1 MASIRRKLEK
11 KGVLTMTLLTLVL
24 IGTSCEDKIDSP
36 VVDPS
41 DGKMVEVSLNIGFT
55 NEEDGYALGTK
66 SGVSSDKGVFSC
78 ELQPTAV
85 TKGDVSV
92 KPDKLY
98 NLEIVQYTSDG
109 NYKSRTYLNNPGG
122 TAIGSKIVL
131 NFAALDDCQ
140 LVIVAW
146 GKGNTKILNTQ
157 GLAEAQKKVS
167 IPAST
172 IETIDPTKLDDMNK
186 MPYVLHLKH
195 VKVENNTIKSL
206 DGHDVRLLLKRLA
219 TRLTIKWTYN
229 VSGFTL
235 NQIILRSIPLNYN
248 VVAAPDENETYPSL
262 LDQYTNIQLST
273 EEEIKKGSYSCWIP
287 ANVRGFNTASN
298 SPLYRIKANAPTG
311 SAYATF
317 IAKSNLSGFKEKLDY
332 RVYLGGKDYSDFN
345 LYGNTD
351 YSYTVNFSHE
361 GIPVNDYRVTYINPI
376 PASENNENF
385 LNTANCFMVAPG
397 GAFCFNP
404 YKYYINGK
412 VEENALLQSW
422 CSSLDSR
429 IQSVKVLWQT
439 LENGDLGDPVLG
451 TVNAPDDHIN
461 VVDIKNGD
469 DFEKARIY
477 CRVAPNTTGGSGV
490 IAAYD
495 KNNQILWSWHI
506 WVTDYAPDAKA
517 NESVDD
523 TNKRVQKYTYNGKE
537 QNPMMD
543 RNLGAIAGYT
553 KAPDDDLAKSKAN
566 GFHYQYGRKDPFPST
581 YSSNLSS
588 STISINA
595 TELTPGMLN
604 YYQPDGISYYVRTTV
619 GSATSIQGS
628 FQNPTT
634 TYSKGYSWCSSA
646 NDYSR
651 WSDKNNSTVKTLYDP
666 CPAGWRVAGK
676 ANYLSLF
683 TDKNY
688 TESAKTEV
696 KENINITNTETAV
709 TDGGVV
715 VCFESENTGRSTY
728 IRMTG
733 YQPDNSKFQYIGELG
748 NLWCRESNANNSNYM
763 LSIVVTGSLGQ
774 RRNITKLW
782 YARDSHPLRCIQ
794 DRDSQ
799 NK

>member
-11 KGVLTMTLLTLVL
+11 KGVIAMTLLTLVL

-41 DGKMVEVSLNIGFT
+41 EGKMVEVSLNIGFT

-92 KPDKLY
+92 KPDQLY
-98 NLEIVQYTSDG
+98 NLEIQQYDQSGKRIGGMESAETKDIGSAINVTLKQTSDNDG
-109 NYKSRTYLNNPGG
+109 
-122 TAIGSKIVL
+122 
-131 NFAALDDCQ
+131 CQ

-146 GKGNTKILNTQ
+146 GNNTTTTRLGTSKTLKEI
-157 GLAEAQKKVS
+157 QKLFIDASVINS
-167 IPAST
+167 IPTS
-172 IETIDPTKLDDMNK
+172 DMNK

-248 VVAAPDENETYPSL
+248 VVAAPDEKETYPSL

-317 IAKSNLSGFKEKLDY
+317 IAKSNLSGSKEKLDY

-376 PASENNENF
+376 SASENNENF
-385 LNTANCFMVAPG
+385 VNTANCFMVAPG

-404 YKYYINGK
+404 YKYYINGEVK
-412 VEENALLQSW
+412 DNTLLQGW
-422 CSSLDSR
+422 CNSSSP
-429 IQSVKVLWQT
+429 IQYVKVLWQT

-451 TVNAPDDHIN
+451 TVNAPDDHVNII
-461 VVDIKNGD
+461 DIKYGD
-469 DFEKARIY
+469 DFANARIY

-495 KNNQILWSWHI
+495 KDNKILWSWHI

-634 TYSKGYSWCSSA
+634 TYSKGVSWCSSA

-651 WSDKNNSTVKTLYDP
+651 WSDKNNSTVKTVYDP

-688 TESAKTEV
+688 TESETANV
-696 KENINITNTETAV
+696 KETMNITNTETAP

-715 VCFESENTGRSTY
+715 VCFEHENAGRSTY

-733 YQPDNSKFQYIGELG
+733 YQPNDKTFEYIGELA

-774 RRNITKLW
+774 RQNISNKW